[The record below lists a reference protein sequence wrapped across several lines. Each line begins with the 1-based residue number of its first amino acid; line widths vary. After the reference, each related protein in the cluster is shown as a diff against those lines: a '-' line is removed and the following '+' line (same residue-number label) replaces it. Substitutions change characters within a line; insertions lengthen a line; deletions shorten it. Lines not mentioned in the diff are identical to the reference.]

1 MRQRSLIPFLSAVA
15 LGLALSSCATRLS
28 AIRPEPDRYASASL
42 GAGALLGIA
51 EARRIP
57 ARKTRALLSLATPR
71 ILDVALEMDT
81 LEAFGYADWR
91 KERRESL
98 SDVRAIRIA
107 FGARLPEGGVEAQS
121 GMLYLPVPARVEPGE
136 PAHPL
141 AVTWLVFCKGT
152 EHLRDYVPSR
162 EGSHERSMMESAAA
176 LGFAVWAPDYAGM
189 GDARGVQEYC
199 VPESL
204 AASALD
210 GLAAARTYL
219 AGSAPGYAE
228 SGRLAVLGYSQ
239 GGLAAM
245 ATLKTLGDG
254 AIEAPGLRVTVGYPL
269 GAPLDLL
276 IGVPFLEEESS
287 IVARPDY
294 SLLLALGWARAYPD
308 DVRLEEILRPEVIEH
323 CLPLFDGTRDGDELC
338 RLVARALG
346 RKTGAVLD
354 SDLYRPEYLEA
365 LRKDPESLGLYRR
378 QSAAR
383 LDRWTPPSDLCVR
396 LAASPQD
403 EVVPFLNSE
412 RAYAWMRE
420 TNPEADAS
428 LVRLAT
434 ARHAFA
440 GFEAFLYALMDL
452 DRRESE
458 EEQ

>member
-1 MRQRSLIPFLSAVA
+1 MRQKPYGLFFTALT
-15 LGLALSSCATRLS
+15 LGLALSACATRLP
-28 AIRPEPDRYASASL
+28 AIRPETDRDASASL
-42 GAGALLGIA
+42 GAGALLGVA

-57 ARKTRALLSLATPR
+57 ARKARALLSLATPR

-91 KERRESL
+91 KARRESL

-121 GMLYLPVPARVEPGE
+121 GMLYLPDRPEAERGDRETPR
-136 PAHPL
+136 

-162 EGSHERSMMESAAA
+162 EGSHERTVMESAAA

-189 GDARGVQEYC
+189 GDAPGVQEYC
-199 VPESL
+199 VPDSM

-210 GLAAARTYL
+210 GLAAARAYL
-219 AGSAPGYAE
+219 AESAPGYAE
-228 SGRLAVLGYSQ
+228 TGRLAVLGYSQ

-245 ATLKTLGDG
+245 AALKALSDG
-254 AIEAPGLRVTVGYPL
+254 AIEAPGLRVSAGYPL

-276 IGVPFLEEESS
+276 IGVPFLKEESS

-308 DVRLEEILRPEVIEH
+308 DVRLEEILRPEVIER

-365 LRKDPESLGLYRR
+365 LRKAPESLGLYRR

-383 LDRWTPPSDLCVR
+383 LDRWTPPPGLPVR
-396 LAASPQD
+396 LAASPDD

-420 TNPEADAS
+420 TNPEADVS

-434 ARHAFA
+434 PRHAFA

-452 DRRESE
+452 DRGESE
-458 EEQ
+458 RAE